1 MHIDRTKARAI
12 EILAAFCRNWHF
24 FYGFKYLFMWSSP
37 GNWSIKIGNQASD
50 KSVSETSPNLLFE
63 IKKLTIVNPNKFTI
77 ESININSFPNK
88 IEQLKD
94 TIMQYIDIPELTETK
109 FDDTFP
115 SLNENG
121 NFFIIDLESEF

>member
-1 MHIDRTKARAI
+1 
-12 EILAAFCRNWHF
+12 
-24 FYGFKYLFMWSSP
+24 MWSSP

-50 KSVSETSPNLLFE
+50 KSVNETSPNLLFE

-88 IEQLKD
+88 FKQLKD

-109 FDDTFP
+109 FGDTFP